1 MHKHITRSH
10 ARSLLLAALSFVLL
24 SIAACRADDA
34 SKQEAQ
40 PAPTQN
46 SPSGPQAPHDS
57 MVVEALRPCMA
68 VGRVFAKMPP
78 ADRLEEVV
86 DACAPA
92 LRPPCRA
99 ALVRLAQP
107 GEPNDNPAQSLP
119 AQALAVCAS
128 SYCPDL
134 TPGSAS
140 AALCASLAT
149 ASDPQR
155 LPKNA
160 EIMAFFEAALR
171 LDHPAQAQG
180 IEILSGMLLSVI
192 LDAKPPGSAA
202 P

>member
-1 MHKHITRSH
+1 
-10 ARSLLLAALSFVLL
+10 
-24 SIAACRADDA
+24 
-34 SKQEAQ
+34 
-40 PAPTQN
+40 
-46 SPSGPQAPHDS
+46 

-78 ADRLEEVV
+78 TDRLEEVM

-92 LRPPCRA
+92 LRPPCGA
-99 ALVRLAQP
+99 ALARLAQP
-107 GEPNDNPAQSLP
+107 GQPNDNP

-134 TPGSAS
+134 APGSAS

-171 LDHPAQAQG
+171 LDHPAQTQG